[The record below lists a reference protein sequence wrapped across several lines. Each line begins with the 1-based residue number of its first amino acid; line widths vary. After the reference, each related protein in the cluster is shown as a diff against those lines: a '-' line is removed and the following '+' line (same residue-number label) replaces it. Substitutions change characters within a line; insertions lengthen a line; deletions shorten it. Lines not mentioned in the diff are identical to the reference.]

1 MSPFNFQPIQSLEI
15 SKDDH
20 PEIDVRDGRLVLT
33 AQRGTE
39 RIMITAPIAGMVPI
53 ATNSS
58 VKVAN
63 SKSTSKVTTLPV
75 TAQRVR
81 KNYAVAK
88 LTELEVREIKNILKD
103 KKLASS
109 FKNKTRFYQ
118 ELGKAYKVHFTTIA
132 NIDLGASW
140 KHVEA

>member
-1 MSPFNFQPIQSLEI
+1 MTSFNFQSIQSLEI

-39 RIMITAPIAGMVPI
+39 RIMITAPIAGMVPVV
-53 ATNSS
+53 AKRA
-58 VKVAN
+58 VKVAG
-63 SKSTSKVTTLPV
+63 SKVTALPA
-75 TAQRVR
+75 TDRRVGE
-81 KNYAVAK
+81 NHALAK
-88 LTELEVREIKNILKD
+88 LTESDVREIKNILKD
-103 KKLASS
+103 KKLSNS
-109 FKNKTRFYQ
+109 FKNKTKFYQ

-132 NIDLGASW
+132 NIACGASW

>member
-1 MSPFNFQPIQSLEI
+1 MSPFNFQSIQSLEI

-53 ATNSS
+53 VANRTVKTVNS
-58 VKVAN
+58 KVA
-63 SKSTSKVTTLPV
+63 TLPS
-75 TAQRVR
+75 TDKRVGE
-81 KNYAVAK
+81 NHALAK
-88 LTELEVREIKNILKD
+88 LTESEVREIKNILKD
-103 KKLASS
+103 KKLSSS
-109 FKNKTRFYQ
+109 FKNKTKFYQ
-118 ELGKAYKVHFTTIA
+118 ELGKDYKVHFTTIA
-132 NIDLGASW
+132 NIACGASW